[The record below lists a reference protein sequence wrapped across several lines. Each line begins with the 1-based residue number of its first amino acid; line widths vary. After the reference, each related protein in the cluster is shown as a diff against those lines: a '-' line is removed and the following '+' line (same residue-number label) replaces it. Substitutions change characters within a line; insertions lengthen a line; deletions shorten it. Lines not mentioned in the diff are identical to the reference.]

1 MLRILLLACAVCLF
15 PLGAHCDQDL
25 PFCAGEIL
33 TFGLRWQ
40 AIPAGTAELTVLPV
54 TDVDG
59 QSALHFRVVAKSNGF
74 VDVFYKVRD
83 RVDSYV
89 APDMGK
95 SLLYVKKQREGSY
108 KRDITVKFQWDKGRA
123 QYSNVINGPK
133 EPIVIL
139 PGTFDPLS
147 VFYAF
152 RLMNIGEGAVVRR
165 PVTDGVKCVIGQATV
180 VGRETV
186 TVPAGTFD
194 TYLVEPDLEHV
205 GGVFKKSK
213 NAKLKVWVTADE
225 RRIPVKVASRVVVGN
240 FYAELERLSAPFGC
254 YGPPAEAP
262 GVEREAGSPAAEN

>member
-15 PLGAHCDQDL
+15 PLGAHCDQGL

-40 AIPAGTAELTVLPV
+40 SIPAGTAQLTVLPV

-59 QSALHFRVVAKSNGF
+59 QSALHFRVEASSNGF

-89 APDMGK
+89 TPDMGK

-108 KRDITVKFQWDKGRA
+108 KRDITVKFLWDKGRA

-152 RLMNIGEGAVVRR
+152 RLMDIGEGTVVRR

-240 FYAELERLSAPFGC
+240 FYAELEQLSAPFGC
-254 YGPPAEAP
+254 YGTRAEVP
-262 GVEREAGSPAAEN
+262 GVDEAAGPPAAED